1 MSIAKEQLRIIFMGT
16 PEFAVHILDGLV
28 QQNYN
33 VVGVITAPDRPA
45 GRGQKVKQS
54 AVKVYAQNH
63 QLNVLQPDNL
73 KHPDFIATLEAL
85 DPDLQVVVAF
95 RMLPQAVWQLPKFG
109 TFNLHASLLPQYR
122 GAAPI
127 NWAIINGEKET
138 GVSTFFIDE
147 KIDTGAIIFQKSV
160 PILDN
165 DTAGVLHDKLI
176 NEGKLLTLKTV
187 DAICNNTIKT
197 IQQPQSIE
205 LKTAHKLN
213 KENCKIDWQKS
224 GEDIQNLVRG
234 LNPYPGAWAEL
245 DNGTKTYNVKIYKV
259 QFEKS
264 NHKKPVGT
272 LIVEKSSI
280 NVCINDGYINVIDF
294 KFPGKKQMDVK
305 SFLNGFSFEKDA
317 KMI

>member
-1 MSIAKEQLRIIFMGT
+1 MSIAKEQLRIIFLGT
-16 PEFAVHILDGLV
+16 PEFAVHILDGLI

-54 AVKVYAQNH
+54 AVKIYAQNH
-63 QLNVLQPDNL
+63 QLNVLQPENL
-73 KHPDFIATLEAL
+73 KHPNFIKILKAL
-85 DPDLQVVVAF
+85 NPDLQVVVAF
-95 RMLPQAVWQLPKFG
+95 RMLPQAVWQLPKYG

-147 KIDTGAIIFQKSV
+147 KIDTGAIIFQKSI
-160 PILDN
+160 PISDE
-165 DTAGVLHDKLI
+165 DTAGTLHDKLM
-176 NEGKLLTLKTV
+176 NEGKLLTLKTAE
-187 DAICNNTIKT
+187 AICDNTIKT
-197 IQQPQSIE
+197 TQQPQSIE

-213 KENCKIDWQKS
+213 KENCKIDWQKN
-224 GEDIQNLVRG
+224 GEDIRNLVRG

-245 DNGTKTYNVKIYKV
+245 KNGTKTFNVKIYKV

-272 LIVEKSSI
+272 LIVEKSFI
-280 NVCINDGYINVIDF
+280 YVCINDGYINVIDF

-305 SFLNGFSFEKDA
+305 SFLNGFSFESDA

>member
-45 GRGQKVKQS
+45 GRGQKLKQS

-176 NEGKLLTLKTV
+176 NEGKLLTLKTAE
-187 DAICNNTIKT
+187 AICDNTIKT
-197 IQQPQSIE
+197 TQQPQSIE

>member
-16 PEFAVHILDGLV
+16 PEFAVHILDGLI

-33 VVGVITAPDRPA
+33 VVGVITAPDSPA

-54 AVKVYAQNH
+54 AVKIYAQNH
-63 QLNVLQPDNL
+63 QLNILQPENL
-73 KHPDFIATLEAL
+73 KHPDFIKTLKAL
-85 DPDLQVVVAF
+85 NPDLQVVVAF
-95 RMLPQAVWQLPKFG
+95 RMLPQAVWQLPKYG

-147 KIDTGAIIFQKSV
+147 KIDTGAIIYQKSV
-160 PILDN
+160 PISDE
-165 DTAGVLHDKLI
+165 DTAGTLHDKLM

-187 DAICNNTIKT
+187 EAICNNTIKT
-197 IQQPQSIE
+197 TQQPQYVE
-205 LKTAHKLN
+205 LKTANKLN
-213 KENCKIDWQKS
+213 KENCKIDWRIN
-224 GEDIQNLVRG
+224 GEDIRNLVRG

-245 DNGTKTYNVKIYKV
+245 KNGRNTINVKIYKV

-264 NHKKPVGT
+264 NHIKPVGT
-272 LIVEKSSI
+272 LIVDKYSI
-280 NVCINDGYINVIDF
+280 YVCINDGYINIIDF
-294 KFPGKKQMDVK
+294 KFPGKKQMDIK
-305 SFLNGFSFEKDA
+305 SFLNGFSFESDA

>member
-16 PEFAVHILDGLV
+16 PEFAVHILDGLI

-54 AVKVYAQNH
+54 AVKIYAQNH
-63 QLNVLQPDNL
+63 QLNILQPENL
-73 KHPDFIATLEAL
+73 KHPNLIKTLKAL
-85 DPDLQVVVAF
+85 NPDLQVVVAF
-95 RMLPQAVWQLPKFG
+95 RMLPQAVWQLPKYG

-147 KIDTGAIIFQKSV
+147 KIDTGAVIFQKSV
-160 PILDN
+160 PISDE
-165 DTAGVLHDKLI
+165 DTAGTLHDKLM
-176 NEGKLLTLKTV
+176 NEGKLLTLKTAE
-187 DAICNNTIKT
+187 AICDNTIKT
-197 IQQPQSIE
+197 TQQPQSIE

-213 KENCKIDWQKS
+213 KENCKIDWQKN
-224 GEDIQNLVRG
+224 GEDIRNLVRG

-245 DNGTKTYNVKIYKV
+245 KNGTKTFNVKIYKV

-264 NHKKPVGT
+264 NHKKPIGT

-280 NVCINDGYINVIDF
+280 YVCINDGYINVIDF

-305 SFLNGFSFEKDA
+305 SFLNGFSFESDA